1 MSESEQITPRDS
13 ETNLPL
19 TGADDLVQ
27 ALDAR
32 APEREG
38 LPRSYRMRAD
48 AHYVEQLGSPVQ
60 PVIRLLALGHIECRD
75 LPPPNRVE
83 ALTRSIAAHGVL
95 QPLIVRR
102 HGARYTLIGG
112 RKRLAAAMA
121 ANLGSVPCL
130 VHDADGAAAAAIA
143 AADNLRIDDPAV
155 PSQAERNTSRLLLQ
169 ALTSDLDTI
178 QTSISLV
185 RTPRGG
191 LPHQVGADLI
201 EAQTSRAAWLAS
213 CLLGAFDDRR
223 LVPLSAIIQRVADGF
238 EAHARLTGVGL
249 DCSVT
254 PSAGVWRLPE
264 DAMTAVLNGGLFAM
278 LSCLEGVPAPRL
290 ELTAEAAHMRTLK
303 IEVLQRVVRVVP
315 KPEIDFA
322 DRDLGRPEELIPAL
336 ALRTAR
342 TVAAAYGGSAEL
354 SPLPGS
360 GSVMRITFVNPQAT
374 A

>member
-1 MSESEQITPRDS
+1 MSESEYITPRDS
-13 ETNLPL
+13 EANLPL

-27 ALDAR
+27 GLDAR

-75 LPPPNRVE
+75 LPPPGAVE
-83 ALTRSIAAHGVL
+83 ALTRSVAAHGVL

-102 HGARYTLIGG
+102 HGARYALIGG

-155 PSQAERNTSRLLLQ
+155 PSEAERNRSRLLLQ
-169 ALTSDLDTI
+169 AVTSDLATI
-178 QTSISLV
+178 QTSISLL

-201 EAQTSRAAWLAS
+201 EAQASRAAWLAS
-213 CLLGAFDDRR
+213 CMLGAFDVTR
-223 LVPLSAIIQRVADGF
+223 LVTLGAIIQRVADGF
-238 EAHARLTGVGL
+238 EAHSRLTGVEL
-249 DCSVT
+249 ECSVT
-254 PSAGVWRLPE
+254 PAAGAWRLPE
-264 DAMTAVLNGGLFAM
+264 DAMTAVLNGALFAM
-278 LSCLEGVPAPRL
+278 LSCLEGVASPRV
-290 ELTAEAAHMRTLK
+290 EVNAEAAHMRTLK
-303 IEVLQRVVRVVP
+303 IDVLQRVVRMVP
-315 KPEIDFA
+315 KPEVDFA
-322 DRDLGRPEELIPAL
+322 DRDLSRPEELIPAL
-336 ALRTAR
+336 ALRIAR
-342 TVAAAYGGSAEL
+342 SLAAAYGGSAEL
-354 SPLPGS
+354 SPLPGF
-360 GSVMRITFVNPQAT
+360 GSVMRITFVNPQPT